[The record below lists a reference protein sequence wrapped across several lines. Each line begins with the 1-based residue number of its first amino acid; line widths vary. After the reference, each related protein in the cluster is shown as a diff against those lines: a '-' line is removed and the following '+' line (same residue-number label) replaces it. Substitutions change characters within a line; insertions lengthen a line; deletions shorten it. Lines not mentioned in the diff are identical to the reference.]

1 MLKQFLLKLFNLP
14 TALRIKLYPQINRMI
29 LKSHGVVFGK
39 NIQIPSKV
47 LWLIRGET
55 VRKL

>member
-1 MLKQFLLKLFNLP
+1 MMLKQFLLKLFNLP

-47 LWLIRGET
+47 LWLIRG
-55 VRKL
+55 VGLR